1 MFNNFSTI
9 NSVILVI
16 IVVIAIIAIL
26 AAMLLPALQAAR
38 DRAKASACLNNLKQC
53 GTAIALYVSEYDH
66 FPPNFTKYKDDTIS
80 LPHYLMTYCGVFKSL
95 DEAYSADPGST
106 IPSSFYNQRMKKFAL
121 LMCPLES
128 RTVMY
133 INKSSGKRHT
143 NYTCNASVMYKLTKT
158 GTLEPGIKINQLKR
172 PSKTFM
178 LMDLD
183 LNSITDSHT
192 TYASYHTNFVKLAS
206 EGGYGGTAY
215 RHSDAANV
223 VMADGRAATV
233 RRSGIPDIA
242 STSGLHL
249 TRKTDSGSNAW
260 LYE

>member
-1 MFNNFSTI
+1 MFRRKRKFT
-9 NSVILVI
+9 LRELL
-16 IVVIAIIAIL
+16 VVIAIIAIL

-38 DRAKASACLNNLKQC
+38 DRAKASTCLNNLKQC
-53 GTAIALYVSEYDH
+53 GTGFALYVSEYDH
-66 FPPNFTKYKDDTIS
+66 FPPNLSKFKDDTVS
-80 LPHYLMTYCGVFKSL
+80 LAHYLMTYCGAFKSL

-106 IPSSFYNQRMKKFAL
+106 IPSSFYDQRMKKFAL
-121 LMCPLES
+121 LMCPMES

-133 INKSSGKRHT
+133 INKASGKRHT
-143 NYTCNASVMYKLTKT
+143 NYTCNASVMYKLLKT
-158 GTLEPGIKINQLKR
+158 GAFEPGIKINQLRKPGR
-172 PSKTFM
+172 TFM

-183 LNSITDSHT
+183 LDSITDSHT
-192 TYASYHTNFVKLAS
+192 TYASYHTNFVKLSS

-215 RHSDAANV
+215 RHGDGANV

-233 RRSGIPDIA
+233 RRNSIPDIA
-242 STSGLHL
+242 VTSGLHL